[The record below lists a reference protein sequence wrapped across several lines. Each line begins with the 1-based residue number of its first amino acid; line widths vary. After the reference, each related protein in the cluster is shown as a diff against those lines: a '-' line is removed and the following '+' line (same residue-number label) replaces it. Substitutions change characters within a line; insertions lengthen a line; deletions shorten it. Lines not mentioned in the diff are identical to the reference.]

1 LKNQQKQHLR
11 KTFLCVAL
19 LLGFVFTSTAQARS
33 RNYCTKVSR
42 SQSRKLTQG
51 FKQSPIVFLN
61 QFLQASIQQMENP
74 KGRNQVI
81 ASSFD
86 LRKVYIAN
94 FLSFKSKVIS
104 NSLFDW
110 VRTQYFGNLKN
121 NYVLTNKSLLLKN
134 QDLLSRTEL
143 LNMKNFKPQWSA
155 VQKVRCSRKE
165 RSRLGCG
172 KSMLKVTLQL
182 LPEVTCKKRQLK
194 KAFEADFYLTYS
206 SRLGFKILDLKLSG
220 KRIVLDSVEMMLSLQ
235 EDGFNKDAVAKRLNL
250 LSLGQTTFRLPKKQ
264 IHSGRFL
271 ANFQKKN
278 LEERMPASL

>member
-1 LKNQQKQHLR
+1 
-11 KTFLCVAL
+11 
-19 LLGFVFTSTAQARS
+19 
-33 RNYCTKVSR
+33 
-42 SQSRKLTQG
+42 
-51 FKQSPIVFLN
+51 VFLN
-61 QFLQASIQQMENP
+61 QFLQASIQEVDSPEGQ
-74 KGRNQVI
+74 NQVI

-86 LRKVYIAN
+86 LRKVYVAN

-110 VRTQYFGNLKN
+110 VRTQYFGNLKS
-121 NYVLTNKSLLLKN
+121 NYLITNDFLLRKN
-134 QDLLSRTEL
+134 QDLLSKSEF
-143 LNMKNFKPQWSA
+143 LNMKNFTPQWSA

-172 KSMLKVTLQL
+172 KGMLKVTLQL

-220 KRIVLDSVEMMLSLQ
+220 KRMVLDSIEMMLGLQ
-235 EDGFNKDAVAKRLNL
+235 EDGFNKDAITKRLNL
-250 LSLGQTTFRLPKKQ
+250 LSLGQKTFRLPKKQ

-271 ANFQKKN
+271 ATFQKKS